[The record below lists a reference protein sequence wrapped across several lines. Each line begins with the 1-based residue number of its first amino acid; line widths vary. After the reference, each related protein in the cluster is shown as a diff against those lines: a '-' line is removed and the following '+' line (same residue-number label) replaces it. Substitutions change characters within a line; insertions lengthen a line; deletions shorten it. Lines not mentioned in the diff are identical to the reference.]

1 MSFGRGAVG
10 TVVVS
15 VLLARCQLNDP
26 DGATGLVCS
35 VFFFFR
41 LALLLFFLLFFF
53 NLCIFFIIIY
63 ACVCVCGQHENVF
76 IRV

>member
-1 MSFGRGAVG
+1 MSIGRGAVG

-35 VFFFFR
+35 VCFFSLGSSSFFFF
-41 LALLLFFLLFFF
+41 FSFL
-53 NLCIFFIIIY
+53 IFASFL
-63 ACVCVCGQHENVF
+63 
-76 IRV
+76 